1 MLQLSALIKECLKKK
16 ILTLLHMSIGEL
28 WMLLGMGSG
37 LCVAVWALAYKGEEE
52 AGFKDN
58 GNP

>member
-1 MLQLSALIKECLKKK
+1 
-16 ILTLLHMSIGEL
+16 MSIGEL
-28 WMLLGMGSG
+28 WMLLWMDRG
-37 LCVAVWALAYKGEEE
+37 LCVAVWAPAYKGEEE

>member
-1 MLQLSALIKECLKKK
+1 
-16 ILTLLHMSIGEL
+16 MSIGEL
-28 WMLLGMGSG
+28 WMLLWMDRG

-58 GNP
+58 GNL